1 MTTYPHSLVVI
12 APAAMVPA
20 ASAMAAALGLTAG
33 FAVPLSVSG
42 VDPATHYGLHSW
54 VAAAF
59 KAYMTGEQVPDLQG
73 YTAVDIAAL
82 LGQLTVSV
90 DAGGQTGRTHFEA
103 VTGGLGL
110 SVIVPLDELPQES

>member
-20 ASAMAAALGLTAG
+20 ASAMAAALGLAAG
-33 FAVPLSVSG
+33 FAVPLSASG
-42 VDPATHYGLHSW
+42 ADPATHYGLHSW
-54 VAAAF
+54 VAATF

-73 YTAVDIAAL
+73 YTADDIAAL

-90 DAGGQTGRTHFEA
+90 DAGGQTGKPHFEA

-110 SVIVPLDELPQES
+110 SVIVPPEG